1 MPHAGNRIL
10 RVGILVLAS
19 LAASATSLLAQPSGS
34 PMPSPEPAPVERPR
48 EPEAGSSAIRLF
60 AAVEDAWS
68 ASDSDRLASLVDT
81 TVVRISVTPGTAP
94 TTALTRSAAA
104 FLFQD
109 PLRLVRTKSFQ
120 VVRVDVQKK
129 GKAVG
134 TAVWSGDWGGRQG
147 ERDCQ
152 VVLTAALR
160 GNRWLL
166 TEVRAND

>member
-1 MPHAGNRIL
+1 MRHRGSLVVIL
-10 RVGILVLAS
+10 GL
-19 LAASATSLLAQPSGS
+19 LAAPFPMSAPPARAQSSGF
-34 PMPSPEPAPVERPR
+34 PAASPEPAPAEQPR
-48 EPEAGSSAIRLF
+48 ESEDLPTAIRLF
-60 AAVEDAWS
+60 ATVEDAWS
-68 ASDSDRLASLVDT
+68 ASDADRLASLVDT

-109 PLRLVRTKSFQ
+109 PLRLVHTKSFR
-120 VVRVDVQKK
+120 VVRMDVQKK

-134 TAVWSGDWGGRQG
+134 TALWSGDWGGRQG
-147 ERDCQ
+147 ERDRQ

-166 TEVRAND
+166 TEVRASD